1 MTNVVGVRDLI
12 SCRPGLEP
20 GPTPRDF
27 PFARYGRRP
36 SHNRRR
42 GVWVPARRP
51 GRRTVAMHTAHRFQ
65 LSRSACSQTQLR
77 ILAAR
82 CARALR
88 SVAALESKRVQG
100 KPGAR
105 CTRGL
110 VCKNAW
116 KNAHEHTGSAESIRP
131 SLRNGFTAYFAISP
145 VRRALLPPSPARSCF
160 PRTWRQRRAPGPR
173 DFAVRLN
180 HARQSQPCA
189 STASHRTFVT
199 IAIRPSHRVRRA
211 NS

>member
-1 MTNVVGVRDLI
+1 MCVGVRDLI

-20 GPTPRDF
+20 GPIPRDF

-36 SHNRRR
+36 SHNRRH

-82 CARALR
+82 CARALLR
-88 SVAALESKRVQG
+88 FPPPGNKRVQG

-110 VCKNAW
+110 VCKMRW
-116 KNAHEHTGSAESIRP
+116 KKRTRAYRFSGEHPAFPAQWFYGLLRDLPGETSSIATVACRI
-131 SLRNGFTAYFAISP
+131 GFQQA
-145 VRRALLPPSPARSCF
+145 
-160 PRTWRQRRAPGPR
+160 WRQRRAPERR
-173 DFAVRLN
+173 DFAVRSS
-180 HARQSQPCA
+180 HARQSQLSRPPHP
-189 STASHRTFVT
+189 TARS
-199 IAIRPSHRVRRA
+199 
-211 NS
+211 